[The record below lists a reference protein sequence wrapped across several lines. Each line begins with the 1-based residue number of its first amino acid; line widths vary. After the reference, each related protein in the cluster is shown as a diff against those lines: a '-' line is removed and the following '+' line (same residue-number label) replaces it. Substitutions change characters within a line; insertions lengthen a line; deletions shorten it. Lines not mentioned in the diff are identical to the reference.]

1 MKTAILLMGHGSR
14 IPEANDA
21 LYAIAAMVRDQTGF
35 PVVEVAFREQHQPNI
50 QAGIDRCAAQGAE
63 RILLYPYFLF
73 AGAHVLE
80 DLPEEMVTAAERHPG
95 LELLLG
101 QPLGI
106 HPKLGEIVCERIG
119 ESLASAGWKS
129 PAAAAGGI

>member
-14 IPEANDA
+14 VAAANDA
-21 LYAIAAMVRDQTGF
+21 LYEVAAMVRDTCNF
-35 PVVEVAFREQHQPNI
+35 EIVEVAFREMHAPDI
-50 QAGIDRCAAQGAE
+50 QTGIDRCVAKGAG

-80 DLPEEMVTAAERHPG
+80 DLPEEMEAAAARYPG

-101 QPLGI
+101 KPLGV

-119 ESLASAGWKS
+119 ESLTAAGW
-129 PAAAAGGI
+129 PAA